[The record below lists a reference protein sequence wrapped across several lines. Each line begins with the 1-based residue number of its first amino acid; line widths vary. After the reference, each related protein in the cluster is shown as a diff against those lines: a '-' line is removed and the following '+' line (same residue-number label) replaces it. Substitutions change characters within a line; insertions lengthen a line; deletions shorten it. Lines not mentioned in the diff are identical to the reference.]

1 MIDER
6 INETEEERRRRRR
19 QRLEEMKREKRRA
32 ELIQRKVI
40 PAAALAV
47 LVLAVMGVGGLAA
60 GASRGNQRE
69 SADSSSGQFASAG
82 SGNPEA
88 DGNYVTLTMPPET
101 EEDESE
107 NESPLLTN
115 AVALGAAG
123 SGSTGT
129 DTPEGG
135 SAQGAESAQTAAGE
149 GSESLQPQSYEAV
162 STAATVGFADS
173 IGSEYGVIIDVEN
186 GVILAERNAK
196 STMIPASMTKVL
208 TVLTAADALGIGGED
223 WRSSSVLDETFAITI
238 DITDYSFV
246 NGCSNVGFEVGEQV
260 TVRDL
265 FYGTILPS
273 GADAALGLACYVA
286 GSHEAFVELM
296 NQKLA
301 ELGLSESTHFTNC
314 VGLYDQNHYSTVYDI
329 AVILKTAADN
339 PFCRD
344 VLSAHTY
351 HTAATAQHPE
361 GLTIS
366 NWFLRRI
373 EDKDTHGEVICGK
386 TGYVVQ
392 SKSCAASLAADTNG
406 REYICVTAGAGGSF
420 PCINDHVAL
429 YQTWLN

>member
-1 MIDER
+1 MYNER

-19 QRLEEMKREKRRA
+19 RRLEEMKREKRRA
-32 ELIQRKVI
+32 ELIQRKII

-47 LVLAVMGVGGLAA
+47 FILAAIGIGGLAA
-60 GASRGNQRE
+60 RGNRGDQSE
-69 SADSSSGQFASAG
+69 SSDSSSGQFASAK
-82 SGNPEA
+82 SGNPGV
-88 DGNYVTLTMPPET
+88 DGDYVMLTMPPET
-101 EEDESE
+101 E
-107 NESPLLTN
+107 
-115 AVALGAAG
+115 ALGG
-123 SGSTGT
+123 
-129 DTPEGG
+129 
-135 SAQGAESAQTAAGE
+135 ESAGTGMGLLGNAADIGAAAAETDKPEDGSSGE
-149 GSESLQPQSYEAV
+149 GSESLQPEIYEAV
-162 STAATVGFADS
+162 STSATTGFADS
-173 IGSEYGVIIDVEN
+173 VISEYGVIIDVEN
-186 GVILAERNAK
+186 GVILSERNAR
-196 STMIPASMTKVL
+196 SAMSPASMTKIL
-208 TVLTAADALGIGGED
+208 TVLTAADALGIGGDD
-223 WRSSSVLDETFAITI
+223 WRSSPVLNETFEITI

-246 NGCSNVGFEVGEQV
+246 NGCSNVGFEVGEKV

-329 AVILKTAADN
+329 AMILKAAADN

-351 HTAATAQHPE
+351 RTEATAQHPE
-361 GLTIS
+361 GLVLS

-386 TGYVVQ
+386 TGYVIQ
-392 SKSCAASLAADTNG
+392 SKSCAASLAADVNG
-406 REYICVTAGAGGSF
+406 KEYICVTAGSSGSK